1 MKKFLSTFLALAVV
15 IGAGVCFTACGKTV
29 KVEGKT
35 AKFNEVK
42 YTFVTETEEKNG
54 ETVVKTTVDYTADQ
68 IAELAFKMEALG
80 KTYTEAKEYT
90 ITEADKTANNY
101 KDYIKSAKETLTRQ
115 YNGEIKFEDDKCS
128 FIQTNNDSKSIIN
141 GTYEI
146 EEKGIRIFMARDLQN
161 AGTDYETIDAISYFI
176 GVEKNVGTWEVKNA
190 TETSEKVA
198 QLLNGSQTYT
208 LNNFINKAITITA
221 TYNLAKQVK
230 IQTNT
235 FGLGAEGSTPRKK
248 ILGEN
253 DEENFGINYVV
264 GFACR
269 IGIQFYCLYRKSKW
283 QSLQV

>member
-101 KDYIKSAKETLTRQ
+101 KEYIKSAKETLTRQ
-115 YNGEIKFEDDKCS
+115 YNGEIKFEDDKFS

-146 EEKGIRIFMARDLQN
+146 EEKGVRIFMARDLYN

-176 GVEKNVGTWEVKNA
+176 GVEKNVGTWEAKNA
-190 TETSEKVA
+190 TETAEKVA
-198 QLLNGSQTYT
+198 QLLNGSLTYT

-221 TYNLAKQVK
+221 TYNLAK
-230 IQTNT
+230 
-235 FGLGAEGSTPRKK
+235 
-248 ILGEN
+248 
-253 DEENFGINYVV
+253 
-264 GFACR
+264 
-269 IGIQFYCLYRKSKW
+269 
-283 QSLQV
+283 

>member
-101 KDYIKSAKETLTRQ
+101 KEYIKNAKETLTRQ
-115 YNGEIKFEDDKCS
+115 YNGEIKFEDDKFS

-146 EEKGIRIFMARDLQN
+146 EEKGVRIFMARDLYN
-161 AGTDYETIDAISYFI
+161 AGTDYETINAISYFI

-190 TETSEKVA
+190 TETAEKVA

-221 TYNLAKQVK
+221 TYNLAK
-230 IQTNT
+230 
-235 FGLGAEGSTPRKK
+235 
-248 ILGEN
+248 
-253 DEENFGINYVV
+253 
-264 GFACR
+264 
-269 IGIQFYCLYRKSKW
+269 
-283 QSLQV
+283 

>member
-101 KDYIKSAKETLTRQ
+101 KEYIKNAKETLTRQ
-115 YNGEIKFEDDKCS
+115 YNGEIKFEDDKFS

-146 EEKGIRIFMARDLQN
+146 EEKGVRIFIARDLYN

-190 TETSEKVA
+190 TETAEKVA

-221 TYNLAKQVK
+221 TYNLAK
-230 IQTNT
+230 
-235 FGLGAEGSTPRKK
+235 
-248 ILGEN
+248 
-253 DEENFGINYVV
+253 
-264 GFACR
+264 
-269 IGIQFYCLYRKSKW
+269 
-283 QSLQV
+283 